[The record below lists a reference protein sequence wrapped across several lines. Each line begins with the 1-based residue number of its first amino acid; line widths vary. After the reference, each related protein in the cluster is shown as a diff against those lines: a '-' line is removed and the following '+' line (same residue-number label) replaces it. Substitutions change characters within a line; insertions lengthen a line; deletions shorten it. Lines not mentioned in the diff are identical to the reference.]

1 VRPVSEPQAQSQST
15 SIERILAEIE
25 KLKKAVGEVKDV
37 LSSSSLEH
45 LLERLNATVENV
57 KHYVNREIDEFSVK
71 IYYRDDEKMS
81 VAVHRPFFSHLIER
95 LPLNTQ
101 LLEIYRM
108 FFNDN
113 KLLNELVATLVYYA
127 VSVASE
133 VKKNI
138 DIFNRVERVED
149 EVRRLEREIEELRKK
164 ESGEES
170 GE

>member
-1 VRPVSEPQAQSQST
+1 VSESQT
-15 SIERILAEIE
+15 RDIERILAEIE
-25 KLKKAVGEVKDV
+25 KLKKAVGEVKDI
-37 LSSSSLEH
+37 LSSSSLGQ

-57 KHYVNREIDEFSVK
+57 KHYINREIDEFSVK

-95 LPLNTQ
+95 LPLNAQ

-113 KLLNELVATLVYYA
+113 KLLTELVVALVNHA

-133 VKKNI
+133 VKKVA
-138 DIFNRVERVED
+138 DIFSKVERIED
-149 EVRRLEREIEELRKK
+149 DIRRLEREIEELREK